1 MPMGVNCGETDNA
14 STLMTS
20 AVGQPT
26 RRRGFSCWDALV
38 KTTTSTDKVS
48 TYDNVQLVTLVSGWM
63 VYFVWQTLLLL
74 LLYLWQATPL
84 GVRSA
89 KRRHQSPEWTILSHV
104 DCFIQGEVVG
114 FQVLL
119 DSLHPRSTRASWW
132 SRPVLQRGRHTC
144 SGFRK
149 SLSYLFIFYLL
160 DINWLSPVDLAVVP
174 LFRPPKTSFDWL
186 IDFICFVW
194 HSRMA
199 GLIYIQTKYAK

>member
-74 LLYLWQATPL
+74 RYLWQATPL

-104 DCFIQGEVVG
+104 DCFTQGEVVG

-119 DSLHPRSTRASWW
+119 DSLQDEG
-132 SRPVLQRGRHTC
+132 VLVV
-144 SGFRK
+144 S
-149 SLSYLFIFYLL
+149 SS
-160 DINWLSPVDLAVVP
+160 SPKGQTH
-174 LFRPPKTSFDWL
+174 LFR
-186 IDFICFVW
+186 IQEVFILLHWESKKLCHFYFYCNFGKCW
-194 HSRMA
+194 SIFKILSMSESERN
-199 GLIYIQTKYAK
+199 GS